1 MTDYSA
7 VLAHLYPDAQWSL
20 NGDDYSGLTW
30 LDDSPKP
37 SQEELDGAWPAV
49 QTARLNAQAAADRAA
64 AYAVEA
70 DPLFFYWQAGEGSE
84 GAWLAKRAEIRDRFP
99 YAEVVG

>member
-1 MTDYSA
+1 MA
-7 VLAHLYPDAQWSL
+7 IRPGAQWTL
-20 NGDDYSGLTW
+20 VDNDYASLTW

-84 GAWLAKRAEIRDRFP
+84 GAWLAKRAEIRGRFP
-99 YAEVVG
+99 YVEVSG

>member
-1 MTDYSA
+1 MTDYA
-7 VLAHLYPDAQWSL
+7 LVLSDVYPDRQFSV
-20 NGDDYSGLTW
+20 GDGYDTIRA
-30 LDDSPKP
+30 LDGGAVP

-84 GAWLAKRAEIRDRFP
+84 GAWLAKRAEIRGRFP
-99 YAEVVG
+99 YVEVSE